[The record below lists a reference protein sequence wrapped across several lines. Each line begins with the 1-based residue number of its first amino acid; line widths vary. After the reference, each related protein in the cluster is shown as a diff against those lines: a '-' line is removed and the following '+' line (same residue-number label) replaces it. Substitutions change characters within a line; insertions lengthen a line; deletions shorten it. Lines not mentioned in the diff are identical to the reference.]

1 MSARWLTEHQADAL
15 MELATEM
22 AVLITALADDVDAG
36 GGNSQ
41 SERELLC
48 RFDSLYSAI
57 DAGGTYP
64 AASPADAGYW
74 AFTREQLDRLTT
86 RLDQHAAAIVLQA
99 MDSPAARQL
108 GLHILPK
115 ERAA

>member
-1 MSARWLTEHQADAL
+1 MSTRWLSEQQADEL

-22 AVLITALADDVDAG
+22 AVLITAMADDVDDA

-41 SERELLC
+41 AERELLA
-48 RFDSLYSAI
+48 RFDSLHSAI

-64 AASPADAGYW
+64 SASTTDAGYW
-74 AFTREQLDRLTT
+74 VFTREQLDRLTAS
-86 RLDQHAAAIVLQA
+86 LDQHAAAIVLQA